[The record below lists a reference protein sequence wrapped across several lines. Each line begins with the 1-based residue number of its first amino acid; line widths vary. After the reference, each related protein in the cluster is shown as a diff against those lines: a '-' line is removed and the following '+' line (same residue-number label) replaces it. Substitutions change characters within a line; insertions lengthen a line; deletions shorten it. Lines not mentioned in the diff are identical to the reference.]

1 MTSLADWLLERIAE
15 DEAVAK
21 KAAKAKRVEFSHGDA
36 GVSWVSVD
44 GMVHR
49 ADVDREVD
57 ESGLWDSEGMDWRLV
72 PEHAIADQFARW
84 DPARVLAEC
93 DAKRRIVE
101 RWQLGEGDPEDH
113 HPVPDE
119 VLRLLALPYAD
130 HESYQ
135 PEWRP

>member
-1 MTSLADWLLERIAE
+1 MTLAEFLLARSAE

-21 KAAKAKRVEFSHGDA
+21 KAAEAKRAEYSHGEA
-36 GVSWVSVD
+36 GVSWIARD
-44 GMVHR
+44 GMVYR
-49 ADVDREVD
+49 ADLD
-57 ESGLWDSEGMDWRLV
+57 ELEDDPALWDNEGMDWRLV
-72 PEHAIADQFARW
+72 PEYPIAEQFARW
-84 DPARVLAEC
+84 DPARVRAEC

-130 HESYQ
+130 HPDYQ
-135 PEWRP
+135 PSWRP